1 MRIILIIGVLV
12 TEGHQYGSCF
22 EMDACS
28 WVVAKKESGSFNIY
42 IKYDI
47 LRTNKYKVT
56 KSKHT
61 IAITATTAQ

>member
-28 WVVAKKESGSFNIY
+28 WVVAKKESGSFNI
-42 IKYDI
+42 
-47 LRTNKYKVT
+47 
-56 KSKHT
+56 
-61 IAITATTAQ
+61 